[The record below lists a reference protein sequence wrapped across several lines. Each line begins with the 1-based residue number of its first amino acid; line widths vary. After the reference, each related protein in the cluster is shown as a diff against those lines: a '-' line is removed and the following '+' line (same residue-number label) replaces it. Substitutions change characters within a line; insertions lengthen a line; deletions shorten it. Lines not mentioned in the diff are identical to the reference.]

1 MKKDK
6 RKLMEDASEAW
17 VMESPEK
24 RTIFCVVG
32 DKESNS
38 TSCGVHGREDLIV
51 EAIVNECLADETIA
65 QLVLTSAQVYRNIME
80 EEKEEKRKETIKKTS
95 KIYS

>member
-17 VMESPEK
+17 VMENPET
-24 RTIFCVVG
+24 RTFFSVIG
-32 DKESNS
+32 DKETNT

-51 EAIVNECLADETIA
+51 EAIANEMLNDQDIADVIMTSVKVYHA
-65 QLVLTSAQVYRNIME
+65 VLE
-80 EEKEEKRKETIKKTS
+80 EEKEEKEKIKKETT

>member
-6 RKLMEDASEAW
+6 RKLMEETTEAW
-17 VMESPEK
+17 VMESPQT
-24 RTIFCVVG
+24 RTIFCVIG
-32 DKESNS
+32 DKETNT

-51 EAIVNECLADETIA
+51 EAIANEMLNDRDIADVVMTSVKVYHA
-65 QLVLTSAQVYRNIME
+65 VLE
-80 EEKEEKRKETIKKTS
+80 EEKEEKEKVKKETT

>member
-6 RKLMEDASEAW
+6 RKLMEEASEAW
-17 VMESPEK
+17 VMESPQT
-24 RTIFCVVG
+24 RTFFSVIG
-32 DKESNS
+32 DKETNT

-51 EAIVNECLADETIA
+51 EAIANEMLNDRDIADVIMTSVKVYNA
-65 QLVLTSAQVYRNIME
+65 VLE
-80 EEKEEKRKETIKKTS
+80 EEKEENETVKKETK